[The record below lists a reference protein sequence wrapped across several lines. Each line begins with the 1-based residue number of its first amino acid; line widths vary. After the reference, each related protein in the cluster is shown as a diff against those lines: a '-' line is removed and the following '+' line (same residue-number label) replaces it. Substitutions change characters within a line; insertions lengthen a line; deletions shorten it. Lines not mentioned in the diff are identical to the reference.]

1 MMSFLL
7 LRYLPCFAF
16 SLFLFS
22 LSVFQP
28 VQASA
33 PLEDSVDLK
42 LIDRSSLEGKAVEL
56 SSEDWKWVRN
66 KRVLVLGVAPPNFFP
81 VEIISSGSY
90 YEGVTADVLGI
101 IGKLLHIEVRV
112 VQFKDRSAAL
122 NALEMGLIDIVGSA
136 NDYELATH
144 RVQLTQKYINDQP
157 VLYVRKAEVRAIPSR
172 LNGMHIAMA
181 DDYLPVGRLKAL
193 YPSAQFVTYTSR
205 EKALAALAFG
215 NADMY
220 LGDMVSSNYQ
230 VNLNY
235 FNYVRMHT
243 ALDIPTGGF
252 AFAVRSDANRLDKV
266 LNTTLKL
273 VREEYSAE
281 ILKRWSGG
289 GASIISSKVEL
300 SPSEQRWITRH
311 PVVRYIVTRD
321 TAPLSYFDT
330 EGRFSG
336 VSADLLK
343 AITVRTGLTFKPV
356 LADELSDHVNFIEKG
371 EADLAAL
378 VPTVGR
384 EMGMRFTR
392 PQVFTSYAIITLNA
406 PGQPVSLEELKHKR
420 IALPL
425 NHALRELLQPSSDFN
440 FVEAATLL
448 DAMDMVVNG
457 GADATVAFLPV
468 AQYYTMTLYDGN
480 LKISNIIEDIPASLA
495 FAMRKGDTELASIL
509 DKALLQI
516 SPDEIDMF
524 QNRWRPKIDVSK
536 VSWWD
541 YRGLIYKIGGAA
553 FAFILLSF
561 AWNFYIRS
569 QYKLRQQAESA
580 LNDQLNFMNALIN
593 GTPHPIYVR
602 DRAGR
607 MVTCNS
613 NYLAVFGATANAV
626 IGKSTLE
633 GSKINRQEAL
643 QFHDDY
649 MSVMEKGEPL
659 EVDRELHLP
668 GRLLN
673 IYHWI
678 HPYRD
683 SQGVVKGVICGW
695 IDISDRRLL
704 MEELR
709 TALEAADQSSRAKTI
724 FLATM
729 SHEIRTPMSAVI
741 GMLELAM
748 KHADQGRFDRPAIE
762 IAYDS
767 ARGLLELIG
776 DILDVVRIESGH
788 ISLSPK
794 RANLREL
801 VESVARVFDGL
812 ARQKALTLSLHIDSN
827 VNCDVLV
834 DPMRFKQVLSNL
846 VGNAIKFT
854 DTGEV
859 KVTVNGTPID
869 DERLSVRLAVEDTGI
884 GISAEELSKLF
895 QPFVQANHGLTSRG
909 GTGLGL
915 AICKSLCELMGGE
928 VSARSVLGK
937 GTCVSLAIPFSV
949 LPAIPRVVQIQE
961 ETSEKELPA
970 LNILVIDDQPTNR
983 VLLTQQLAYY
993 GQTVRSAQNGEEGLK
1008 LWREGGVDLIFTDC
1022 NMPVMNGYEVVR
1034 AIRREEA
1041 HNAWPRCTIIGFTA
1055 NAQPDEKRKCHEV
1068 GMDDCLFKPVSLSAL
1083 STVLTIVAGVQG
1095 LAEPKLEGK
1104 TTNVAG
1110 GQSIEA
1116 ILHDLTGGDSTMTQ
1130 ALIAEAHSSYTRD
1143 LLELKVQL
1151 QGFAPDSLSNLAHR
1165 IRGAARILQ
1174 AHEIIEACDHI
1185 ERLCTELPVDQ
1196 VAVLAQAEVVEAEL
1210 ERLIAKVGALGG

>member
-1 MMSFLL
+1 MSFLVLRFL
-7 LRYLPCFAF
+7 LGFTF
-16 SLFLFS
+16 SILLFS
-22 LSVFQP
+22 PVFQP
-28 VQASA
+28 ARASA
-33 PLEDSVDLK
+33 QLEDSVDLK
-42 LIDRSSLEGKAVEL
+42 LIDRSNVEEKTLEL
-56 SSEDWKWVRN
+56 SSEDWEWVRN
-66 KRVLVLGVAPPNFFP
+66 KRVLVLGVAPPNFLP
-81 VEIISSGSY
+81 IEIISSGAY
-90 YEGVTADVLGI
+90 YEGVTADVLGV
-101 IGKLLHIEVRV
+101 IGKLLHIDVRV
-112 VQFKDRSAAL
+112 VQFRDRSSAL
-122 NALEMGLIDIVGSA
+122 NALEMGLIDLVGSA

-144 RVQLTQKYINDQP
+144 RVLLTQKYISDQP

-181 DDYLPVGRLKAL
+181 DDYLPVGRLKEL
-193 YPSAQFVTYTSR
+193 YPNATFVTYTSR

-220 LGDMVSSNYQ
+220 LGDMVSSNYH

-235 FNYVRMHT
+235 FNYVRMHS
-243 ALDIPTGGF
+243 ALDISTSGF
-252 AFAVRSDANRLDKV
+252 AFALSSDAARLDKV
-266 LNTTLKL
+266 LNSVLKL
-273 VREEYSAE
+273 VRDEYSAE

-289 GASIISSKVEL
+289 GASIISSKVDL
-300 SPSEQRWITRH
+300 SPAEQRWIMRH

-336 VSADLLK
+336 ISADLFK
-343 AITVRTGLTFKPV
+343 AISRRTGLVFKPV
-356 LADELSDHVNFIEKG
+356 LADELSDHVSFLERG
-371 EADLAAL
+371 EADLASL

-384 EMGMRFTR
+384 EMTMRFTR
-392 PQVFTSYAIITLNA
+392 PQVFTSYAIITMNA
-406 PGQPVSLEELKHKR
+406 PGQPASLDELKHKR

-425 NHALRELLQPSSDFN
+425 NHALRELLQSSDFN

-457 GADATVAFLPV
+457 KADATIAFLPV
-468 AQYYTMTLYDGN
+468 AQYYSMTLYDGN

-495 FAMRKGDTELASIL
+495 FAMRKSDTELESIL

-516 SPDEIDMF
+516 PPDEIDMF
-524 QNRWRPKIDVSK
+524 QNRWRPKVDVSK

-553 FAFILLSF
+553 FLFILLSF

-569 QYKLRQQAESA
+569 QYKLRQQAERA

-602 DRAGR
+602 DRAGC
-607 MVTCNS
+607 MVMCNS
-613 NYLAVFGATANAV
+613 NYLAVFGVTADAV

-659 EVDRELHLP
+659 EVDRQLHLP

-695 IDISDRRLL
+695 IDISDRRHL

-709 TALEAADQSSRAKTI
+709 AALEAADQSSRAKTI

-859 KVTVNGTPID
+859 KVTINGNEMD
-869 DERLSVRLAVEDTGI
+869 DERLLVRLVVEDTGI
-884 GISAEELSKLF
+884 GISAEELTKLF
-895 QPFVQANHGLTSRG
+895 QPFVQASHGRTSRG

-928 VSARSVLGK
+928 VSVRSVLGK
-937 GTCVSLAIPFSV
+937 GTCVSLDIPFSL
-949 LPAIPRVVQIQE
+949 LPAIPRVVQIE
-961 ETSEKELPA
+961 EEVSEKEHPA
-970 LNILVIDDQPTNR
+970 LNILVIDDQPANR
-983 VLLTQQLAYY
+983 VLLTQQLAYC

-1008 LWREGGVDLIFTDC
+1008 LWREGSVDLIFTDC
-1022 NMPVMNGYEVVR
+1022 NMPVMNGYEMVQ
-1034 AIRREEA
+1034 AIRREETQY
-1041 HNAWPRCTIIGFTA
+1041 AWPRCTIIGFTA
-1055 NAQPDEKRKCHEV
+1055 NAQSDEKRKCQEV
-1068 GMDDCLFKPVSLSAL
+1068 GMDDCLFKPVSLNAL
-1083 STVLTIVAGVQG
+1083 STVLTAVAGMRGIV
-1095 LAEPKLEGK
+1095 EPRM
-1104 TTNVAG
+1104 G
-1110 GQSIEA
+1110 GDASAATDGQAIEA
-1116 ILHDLTGGDSTMTQ
+1116 ILHDLTGGDNAMTQ

-1143 LLELKVQL
+1143 LSELKVQL

-1174 AHEIIEACDHI
+1174 ANEIIEACDRI
-1185 ERLCTELPVDQ
+1185 ERLCSQLPVDP
-1196 VAVLAQAEVVEAEL
+1196 VAVLAQAQIVEVEL
-1210 ERLIAKVGALGG
+1210 ERLIAQVAALSG

>member
-1 MMSFLL
+1 MFFILQRCL
-7 LRYLPCFAF
+7 ICFTCVLCVLYLTFI
-16 SLFLFS
+16 
-22 LSVFQP
+22 QP
-28 VQASA
+28 VQAS
-33 PLEDSVDLK
+33 PSLEDSAELQ
-42 LIDRSSLEGKAVEL
+42 LIDRSSLEVETVEL

-66 KRVLVLGVAPPNFFP
+66 KRELVLGVASPNFFP
-81 VEIISSGSY
+81 VEIISNGSY

-101 IGKLLHIEVRV
+101 IGKLLHIDVRV
-112 VQFKDRSAAL
+112 VRFKDRSTAL
-122 NALEMGLIDIVGSA
+122 NALELGLIDIVGSA
-136 NDYELATH
+136 NDYELATS
-144 RVQLTQKYINDQP
+144 RVQLTQKYIDDQP

-181 DDYLPVGRLKAL
+181 DDYLPLERLKKL
-193 YPSAQFVTYTSR
+193 YPSAQFVTYASR

-215 NADMY
+215 DADIY
-220 LGDMVSSNYQ
+220 LGDMISTNYH

-235 FNYVRMHT
+235 FNYVRMHA

-252 AFAVRSDANRLDKV
+252 AFAIRSDADRLDKV
-266 LNTTLKL
+266 LNTALKL
-273 VREEYSAE
+273 VREEHSEA

-289 GASIISSKVEL
+289 GASIVSSKMEL
-300 SPSEQRWITRH
+300 SPSEQRWISRH

-321 TAPLSYFDT
+321 TAPLSYFDA

-343 AITVRTGLTFKPV
+343 AISLRTGLVFTPV
-356 LADELSDHVNFIEKG
+356 LAEELNDHVDLIEKG
-371 EADLAAL
+371 KADLASL
-378 VPTVGR
+378 VPTFGR
-384 EMGMRFTR
+384 EMVIRFTR
-392 PQVFTSYAIITLNA
+392 PQLFTSYAIITLNA
-406 PGQPVSLEELKHKR
+406 PGQPVSMEDLKHKR

-425 NHALRELLQPSSDFN
+425 KHALRELLKPASDFN
-440 FVEAATLL
+440 FVEAATML
-448 DAMDMVVNG
+448 DAMDMVVKG
-457 GADATVAFLPV
+457 DADATVSFLPV
-468 AQYYTMTLYDGN
+468 AQYYTMTLYENN
-480 LKISNIIEDIPASLA
+480 LKVSNVIEDIPASLA
-495 FAMRKGDTELASIL
+495 FAVRKGDTELASIL
-509 DKALLQI
+509 DKALLHI
-516 SPDEIDMF
+516 SPDEIDIF
-524 QNRWRPKIDVSK
+524 QNRWRPKVDVSN
-536 VSWWD
+536 VSWRD
-541 YRGLIYKIGGAA
+541 YRGLIYKVGGAA

-607 MVTCNS
+607 MVMCNS
-613 NYLAVFGATANAV
+613 NYLAALGATDNAV
-626 IGKSTLE
+626 IGKSALE
-633 GSKINRQEAL
+633 GFKINRQEAL
-643 QFHDDY
+643 LFHDDY

-668 GRLLN
+668 GRLIN

-683 SQGVVKGVICGW
+683 SHGVVKGVICGW
-695 IDISDRRLL
+695 IDISDRRVL

-709 TALEAADQSSRAKTI
+709 TALDVADQSSRAKTV

-741 GMLELAM
+741 GMLELAL

-834 DPMRFKQVLSNL
+834 DPMRFKQILSNL

-859 KVTVNGTPID
+859 KVTIDGNPID
-869 DERLSVRLAVEDTGI
+869 GERLSVRLAVEDTGI
-884 GISAEELSKLF
+884 GISAEELNKLF
-895 QPFVQANHGLTSRG
+895 QPFVQANHGRTSRG

-928 VSARSVLGK
+928 VSARSVLDK
-937 GTCVSLAIPFSV
+937 GTCVSLVIPFSV
-949 LPAIPRVVQIQE
+949 LPAIPNVVQVPE
-961 ETSEKELPA
+961 EMSEKEHPPM
-970 LNILVIDDQPTNR
+970 NILVIDDQPANR
-983 VLLTQQLAYY
+983 LLLTQQLAYY
-993 GQTVRSAQNGEEGLK
+993 GQSVRSAKNGEEGLN
-1008 LWREGGVDLIFTDC
+1008 LWREGNVDLIFTDC
-1022 NMPVMNGYEVVR
+1022 NMPVMNGYEMVR
-1034 AIRREEA
+1034 AIRREESL
-1041 HNAWPRCTIIGFTA
+1041 NAWKRCMIIGFTA

-1083 STVLTIVAGVQG
+1083 AKVLTIVAGVQG
-1095 LAEPKLEGK
+1095 LAEPKFGGG
-1104 TTNVAG
+1104 TTSFAG

-1116 ILHDLTGGDSTMTQ
+1116 ILHDLTGGDSAMTQ
-1130 ALIAEAHSSYTRD
+1130 ALIAEARNSYTRD
-1143 LLELKVQL
+1143 LSELKVQL
-1151 QGFAPDSLSNLAHR
+1151 QDFAPDSLLSLVHR

-1174 AHEIIEACDHI
+1174 VNEIILACDHI
-1185 ERLCTELPVDQ
+1185 ERLCAELPIDQ